1 MVLGLLKCLKQ
12 TSFHERKKEIIKAW
26 TLQKKAHIKKKERV
40 YEFSDKGEV
49 NVTNYWE

>member
-1 MVLGLLKCLKQ
+1 MVLDLLKCLKQ

-26 TLQKKAHIKKKERV
+26 NLHKKAHIKKKERL

-49 NVTNYWE
+49 NVMNFWE